1 MKILALDSATESCSA
16 ALFID
21 GRVITR
27 EKRLERGHAGH
38 ILAMA
43 DEVLGEA
50 GVALATLSAIAFGRG
65 PGAFTGVRL
74 AASVTQGLA
83 FGAGLPVVPVSD
95 LRALAQRVLGSD
107 PDVARVLACT
117 DARMREVYWGC
128 FERRDGLAAPLGD
141 ERLSKPDA
149 VTLPGA
155 WSRQVQAS
163 ARSAGR
169 TAIGPAAQP
178 EEVALRLAGERVCGA
193 GRGFAAYPQLRA
205 ALQGALDSLREEL
218 LPGAAEIALL
228 AAPEV
233 AGGRVFPPE
242 QALPVYL
249 RDDIAR
255 VPRPQSLN

>member
-1 MKILALDSATESCSA
+1 MKILALDSATENCSA
-16 ALFID
+16 ALFIE

-27 EKRLERGHAGH
+27 EQRLEHGHAGH

-43 DEVLGEA
+43 DEVLAEA
-50 GVALATLSAIAFGRG
+50 GVALGTLNAIAFGRG

-95 LRALAQRVLGSD
+95 LRALAQRVLGAD

-128 FERRDGLAAPLGD
+128 FERREGLAAPLGE
-141 ERLSKPDA
+141 ERVSRPDA
-149 VTLPGA
+149 VMLPAA
-155 WSRQVQAS
+155 WSHQVQAS
-163 ARSAGR
+163 ARSA
-169 TAIGPAAQP
+169 AQSR
-178 EEVALRLAGERVCGA
+178 EAALRLAGERVCGA

-205 ALQGALDSLREEL
+205 ALQSALDSLREEL

-255 VPRPQSLN
+255 VSGQQSLN